1 MKIFVLLVSLLIS
14 LSANAVTSQLKLDLL
29 FAKRGDVSA
38 QFSVA
43 TAYEFGTDVKKDL
56 KQAFE
61 WYLKAANQSHA
72 PSQYKVAYFYEKGL
86 GVAKNIDSA
95 MTWYK
100 KAKANGSDQASKRLN
115 KTNYAKKDKAKK
127 AKRAALQAKLDQ
139 EERDRNAQNEKDR
152 KAKKAADAKKSAQ
165 KKALAKKQEKKNTK
179 KVVVKA
185 KPVAKAKVAKKK
197 QAAVKIPDILKVVL
211 NNKWKNK
218 QGSAD
223 FLPSASTTCLES
235 GDNELTCFSSEK
247 KRKVKSST
255 MTYTVKSSITGFK
268 SNGSFKVFY
277 NYNGINIAGSKSNGS
292 DIYGLTLTEGWQ
304 EPAIAVKCNATS
316 RKNITCYRGKNRIKF
331 RR

>member
-1 MKIFVLLVSLLIS
+1 MKIVALLVSLLIS

-72 PSQYKVAYFYEKGL
+72 PSQYKVALFYEKGL

-115 KTNYAKKDKAKK
+115 KTAYANKEKAKK
-127 AKRAALQAKLDQ
+127 AKRASLQAKLDQ
-139 EERDRNAQNEKDR
+139 EERDRNAQDEKDR
-152 KAKKAADAKKSAQ
+152 KAKKAADDKKSAQ
-165 KKALAKKQEKKNTK
+165 KKALAKKQQKKNTK
-179 KVVVKA
+179 KAVVKA
-185 KPVAKAKVAKKK
+185 KPVAKKKS
-197 QAAVKIPDILKVVL
+197 AAVKIPDILKVVL

-235 GDNELTCFSSEK
+235 GDDELTCFSSEK
-247 KRKVKSST
+247 TRKVKSST
-255 MTYTVKSSITGFK
+255 MTYTVKSSVTGFK

-277 NYNGINIAGSKSNGS
+277 NYNGIKIAGAKSNGS
-292 DIYGLTLTEGWQ
+292 DIYGLTMTEGWQ
-304 EPAIAVKCNATS
+304 EPAIAVKCNATN
-316 RKNITCYRGKNRIKF
+316 RKNITCYRGKNTIKF
-331 RR
+331 TR

>member
-1 MKIFVLLVSLLIS
+1 MKIFVLLVSLLVS
-14 LSANAVTSQLKLDLL
+14 LSANAATSQLKLDLL

-72 PSQYKVAYFYEKGL
+72 PSQYKVAHFYENGL

-100 KAKANGSDQASKRLN
+100 KAKANGSNQASKRLN
-115 KTNYAKKDKAKK
+115 KTAYAKKERAEK
-127 AKRAALQAKLDQ
+127 AKRASLQATLDQ
-139 EERDRNAQNEKDR
+139 EERDRNAQDKKDR
-152 KAKKAADAKKSAQ
+152 KAKKAADNKKSAQ
-165 KKALAKKQEKKNTK
+165 KKALAKKQDKK
-179 KVVVKA
+179 KA
-185 KPVAKAKVAKKK
+185 VAKAKPKPVVKKK
-197 QAAVKIPDILKVVL
+197 ASVKIPDILKVVL

-247 KRKVKSST
+247 MRKVKSSNV
-255 MTYTVKSSITGFK
+255 TYTAKSSITGFK
-268 SNGSFKVFY
+268 SNGSFKIFY
-277 NYNGINIAGSKSNGS
+277 NYNGININGAKSNAS
-292 DIYGLTLTEGWQ
+292 DIYGLTLKEGWQ
-304 EPAIAVKCNATS
+304 EPAIAVKCQAS
-316 RKNITCYRGKNRIKF
+316 DRKNITCYRGKNKIKF
-331 RR
+331 NR